1 MGKKY
6 RINERLFVGAFG
18 AFTNRSF
25 FGAFFPKIAEAWHD
39 LSWDHQ
45 SSFFKD
51 PFHYEEVVINMH
63 QLYYCSSTSSESEFS
78 LLSPGDSREQL
89 NGHLEGHFEHQCDK
103 CDYTSRTE
111 GRLKQ
116 HIQRFHGNDD
126 FNDGRL

>member
-1 MGKKY
+1 MY
-6 RINERLFVGAFG
+6 
-18 AFTNRSF
+18 
-25 FGAFFPKIAEAWHD
+25 
-39 LSWDHQ
+39 
-45 SSFFKD
+45 
-51 PFHYEEVVINMH
+51 
-63 QLYYCSSTSSESEFS
+63 QLYYCSSASSESEFS